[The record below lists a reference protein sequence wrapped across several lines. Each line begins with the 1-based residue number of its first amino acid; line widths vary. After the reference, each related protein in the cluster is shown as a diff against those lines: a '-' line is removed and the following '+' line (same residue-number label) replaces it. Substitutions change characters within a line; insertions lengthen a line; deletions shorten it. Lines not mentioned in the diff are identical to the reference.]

1 MLSKS
6 KYNVKGLEKLFL
18 YSTTITMSITILK
31 LWDSLSEW
39 QNNSTNMTA
48 AQESSNFISGIKEYS
63 NVFCLKED
71 ECQFLST

>member
-1 MLSKS
+1 
-6 KYNVKGLEKLFL
+6 
-18 YSTTITMSITILK
+18 MSITILK